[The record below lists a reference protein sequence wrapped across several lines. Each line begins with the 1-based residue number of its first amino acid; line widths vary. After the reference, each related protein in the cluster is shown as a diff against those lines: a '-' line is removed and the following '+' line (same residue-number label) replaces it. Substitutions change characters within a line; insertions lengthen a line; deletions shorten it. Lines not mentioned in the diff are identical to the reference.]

1 LLPCSSP
8 RSLSF
13 CVSYAKQGGKEHGK
27 LARTMRDAS
36 SEPGCSC
43 DQEQPC
49 PEDDRSDGSRDVM
62 PWSHLAG
69 GDGCLRAGEVDTP
82 HKKQIA
88 DLLLQN
94 LESTTMNELP
104 KLIRQHHEK
113 SEAGASLLSKVTK
126 ILDSLPDGS
135 VDSSQLAGLDQ
146 FHVMG
151 LAATEQLAQIAGIER
166 GAAILDAGSGLGGPS
181 RYLASTYGCRVIG
194 AGTFRRRLSPWHS
207 CSRKEPVWTPWSA
220 TRSLTL
226 ALPFP
231 DSHFDVVW
239 TQHVVMNIP
248 DRERVYREF
257 RRMLRPGGKLAFFD
271 VLATDASLELHFPV
285 PWAENSETSFLF
297 TQDETSSVLVTAGFT
312 ISAWND
318 VTIEVLNWIG
328 QQRPPTQ
335 GFNLGLVMG
344 PRFGEMSANL
354 TRNIRE
360 GRVRFVMGVCTA
372 DGTRS

>member
-1 LLPCSSP
+1 
-8 RSLSF
+8 
-13 CVSYAKQGGKEHGK
+13 
-27 LARTMRDAS
+27 
-36 SEPGCSC
+36 
-43 DQEQPC
+43 
-49 PEDDRSDGSRDVM
+49 
-62 PWSHLAG
+62 
-69 GDGCLRAGEVDTP
+69 
-82 HKKQIA
+82 
-88 DLLLQN
+88 
-94 LESTTMNELP
+94 MNDLP
-104 KLIRQHHEK
+104 KLTRQHYEK
-113 SEAGASLLSKVTK
+113 NEAGASLVLKLTK

-181 RYLASTYGCRVIG
+181 RYLAGIYGCRVIG
-194 AGTFRRRLSPWHS
+194 VDLSPS
-207 CSRKEPVWTPWSA
+207 FVAVARLLAQRTGLNALVSYQIGD
-220 TRSLTL
+220 LL

-231 DSHFDVVW
+231 DNCFDVVW
-239 TQHVVMNIP
+239 TQHVVMNVP

-257 RRMLRPGGKLAFFD
+257 RRMLRPGGKLAFYD
-271 VLATDASLELHFPV
+271 VLATGASLELHFPV
-285 PWAENSETSFLF
+285 PWAENSETSFIF

-312 ISAWND
+312 ITAWND
-318 VTIEVLNWIG
+318 VTIEALKWIG

-354 TRNIRE
+354 ARNIRE
-360 GRVRFVMGVCTA
+360 GRLRVVMGVCTA

>member
-1 LLPCSSP
+1 
-8 RSLSF
+8 
-13 CVSYAKQGGKEHGK
+13 
-27 LARTMRDAS
+27 
-36 SEPGCSC
+36 
-43 DQEQPC
+43 
-49 PEDDRSDGSRDVM
+49 
-62 PWSHLAG
+62 
-69 GDGCLRAGEVDTP
+69 
-82 HKKQIA
+82 
-88 DLLLQN
+88 
-94 LESTTMNELP
+94 MNELSQ
-104 KLIRQHHEK
+104 LTRQHYEK
-113 SEAGASLLSKVTK
+113 NEAGTSLVSKVAM
-126 ILDSLPDGS
+126 ILDSLPAGP
-135 VDSSQLAGLDQ
+135 VDASQLAGLDQ

-151 LAATEQLAQIAGIER
+151 LEATDRLARFAGIES
-166 GAAILDAGSGLGGPS
+166 GTNILDAGSGLGGPS
-181 RYLASTYGCRVIG
+181 RYLASTYGCRVVG
-194 AGTFRRRLSPWHS
+194 VDLSPS
-207 CSRKEPVWTPWSA
+207 FVAVAQLLAQRTGLNVLVSYQA
-220 TRSLTL
+220 GDLL

-231 DSHFDVVW
+231 DSGFDVVW
-239 TQHVVMNIP
+239 TQHVVMNFP

-360 GRVRFVMGVCTA
+360 ERVRQTGYPGFRQGGDRQQVESQVCR
-372 DGTRS
+372 TRGSHCHL

>member
-1 LLPCSSP
+1 
-8 RSLSF
+8 
-13 CVSYAKQGGKEHGK
+13 
-27 LARTMRDAS
+27 
-36 SEPGCSC
+36 
-43 DQEQPC
+43 
-49 PEDDRSDGSRDVM
+49 
-62 PWSHLAG
+62 
-69 GDGCLRAGEVDTP
+69 
-82 HKKQIA
+82 
-88 DLLLQN
+88 
-94 LESTTMNELP
+94 MNELF
-104 KLIRQHHEK
+104 KLTRQHYEK
-113 SEAGASLLSKVTK
+113 NETGASLLSKVTK

-181 RYLASTYGCRVIG
+181 RYLAGTYGSRVIG
-194 AGTFRRRLSPWHS
+194 ADLSPS
-207 CSRKEPVWTPWSA
+207 FVAVAQLLAQRTGLDALVSYQVA
-220 TRSLTL
+220 DLL

-257 RRMLRPGGKLAFFD
+257 RRMLRPGGKLAFYD
-271 VLATDASLELHFPV
+271 VLATDASLELHIPV

-354 TRNIRE
+354 GRNIRE